1 MAVSALIVTAASVQA
16 ETVVLALGDSL
27 TQGYGLP
34 AEQGF
39 VPQMERW
46 LRAQGEEVRLIN
58 AGVSGDTTAGGAA
71 RIEWSLTEEVD
82 AVIVELG
89 GNDLLRGLAPEEA
102 RRNLAVIL
110 ETVTGRNL
118 PVLLVGLPVPGNFG
132 TEYKADFEALFPELA
147 EEYGAL
153 YYPSFLAGLSDTAS
167 DASEL
172 RALMQGDGVH
182 PNAAGVARI
191 VAVMG
196 PKVVELIE
204 ATR

>member
-1 MAVSALIVTAASVQA
+1 MAVCALIVTAASVQA
-16 ETVVLALGDSL
+16 ETVVLAIGDSL

-39 VPQMERW
+39 VAQMQRW
-46 LRAQGEEVRLIN
+46 LRAQGEDVRLIN

-71 RIEWSLTEEVD
+71 RIAWSLTEEVD

-89 GNDLLRGLAPEEA
+89 GNDLLRGLAPGEA

-110 ETVTGRNL
+110 EEVTGRNL

-132 TEYKADFEALFPELA
+132 AEYKADFEALFPELA

-153 YYPSFLAGLSDTAS
+153 YYPSFLSGLSDAAS
-167 DASEL
+167 NASEL
-172 RALMQGDGVH
+172 RAMMQGDGVH
-182 PNAAGVARI
+182 PNETGVARI
-191 VAVMG
+191 VEAMG
-196 PKVVELIE
+196 PKVVELLK